1 MNLNSEGPRLQTIQI
16 YSLNIKNRAE
26 NQNNSKLN
34 YLEDNY
40 VPVTNRQF
48 YNDFTVLLQIVDMTY
63 IRHFW
68 SCAFQRASLSAR
80 HVILSAVS
88 VSTSFENLSNSKPTS
103 FVFWPLTCLCTY
115 CTLVATCSII
125 MSCSKTSVFTKKLS
139 LRLMLMDDLEFNS
152 FESKV
157 N

>member
-88 VSTSFENLSNSKPTS
+88 VSTSFKK
-103 FVFWPLTCLCTY
+103 FVEFKAHIFCVLAFDMSMQILY
-115 CTLVATCSII
+115 SGCSII
-125 MSCSKTSVFTKKLS
+125 MSCSKTSVFTEKLS